1 MKIDAHSLLIAG
13 LAIAL
18 LCAIQL
24 ARPVRQPEHPPTSQR
39 DLRVAPAM
47 PRPQVEPER
56 PAVRRL
62 DPPHSAPAP
71 RSPLADDL
79 NAANGDGRKDVAIV
93 FTLFARYRER
103 FGGFP
108 TGEDNAA
115 FVNAL
120 TGNNPLRLAFIDRTH
135 PAINARGELVDRWGK
150 VFVFHLVSRDRI
162 DVRSAG
168 PDGELYTTDDL
179 VKASPGSA
187 NL

>member
-1 MKIDAHSLLIAG
+1 MNIFARSLTIAG

-18 LCAIQL
+18 LSAIQL
-24 ARPVRQPEHPPTSQR
+24 ARPVRQQEHSPTSQR
-39 DLRVAPAM
+39 DFTVAPAM

-62 DPPHSAPAP
+62 DPPRSATP
-71 RSPLADDL
+71 RSPLADNL
-79 NAANGDGRKDVAIV
+79 HAASSDGRKDVAIV
-93 FTLFARYRER
+93 FNLFAHYRER
-103 FGGFP
+103 FGGLP

-135 PAINARGELVDRWGK
+135 PAINARGELMDRWGK
-150 VFVFHLVSRDRI
+150 AFVFHLESRDRI

-168 PDGELYTTDDL
+168 PDGELYTADDL
-179 VKASPGSA
+179 VQGSPGFA
-187 NL
+187 TR

>member
-1 MKIDAHSLLIAG
+1 MKTNAHSLSIAA

-18 LCAIQL
+18 LSAFQL
-24 ARPVRQPEHPPTSQR
+24 ARPVRQPEHSPTSQR
-39 DLRVAPAM
+39 DFTIAPAM

-62 DPPHSAPAP
+62 DPPHSATTP

-79 NAANGDGRKDVAIV
+79 HAANTDGRRDVAIV
-93 FTLFARYRER
+93 FNLFAHYRER

-150 VFVFHLVSRDRI
+150 AFVFHLESRDRI

-168 PDGELYTTDDL
+168 PDGELYTADDF
-179 VKASPGSA
+179 VKGSPGSA
-187 NL
+187 KL